1 MKRITILLAMVF
13 MGFFAKAQIM
23 PDALMQ
29 FNYEMGVPLGSDF
42 IDEYSWA
49 GMSFSYQKLISDNLY
64 TGVFLGFNRFD
75 QYEPRKTYPLDYG
88 AINTDLWK
96 YIWNVPITWRTDY
109 VIPSGSFDYFFSL
122 GIGAQYTEYT
132 LIFSKYAIVEDEWGF
147 LVNPRVGVNIPM
159 SISRDSFLNLGVGY
173 SYATNKL
180 STFDTNG
187 QQYLHVF
194 LGINFEP

>member
-1 MKRITILLAMVF
+1 
-13 MGFFAKAQIM
+13 
-23 PDALMQ
+23 
-29 FNYEMGVPLGSDF
+29 
-42 IDEYSWA
+42 
-49 GMSFSYQKLISDNLY
+49 
-64 TGVFLGFNRFD
+64 
-75 QYEPRKTYPLDYG
+75 
-88 AINTDLWK
+88 
-96 YIWNVPITWRTDY
+96 